1 MTAERAWSV
10 GEPRSTP
17 KGRELP
23 GTNKETYCVFGVKVD
38 PSDVSGGL
46 DDIVGGF
53 EVQRSVLLDLSQSGG
68 RCVIFVSWEASSNV
82 GDLFSCQILE
92 RLIALK
98 LSLAVEWFPQAGG
111 DDG

>member
-17 KGRELP
+17 KGRVLP
-23 GTNKETYCVFGVKVD
+23 GTNKETYCVFSVKVD
-38 PSDVSGGL
+38 STDVSGGL
-46 DDIVGGF
+46 DDVVGGL
-53 EVQRSVLLDLSQSGG
+53 EIQRGVLLDLAQTGG
-68 RCVIFVSWEASSNV
+68 RCEVFVSWEASSNV
-82 GDLFSCQILE
+82 GDLFSYQFLE

-111 DDG
+111 DNG